1 MWLWFHKLSS
11 PPYAYR
17 TAERLR
23 PWFLWP
29 ALVAMLVA
37 AYGGLVIVPPD
48 YQQKDAFR
56 IIYVHAPAAILSL
69 MVYTSMAIAAA
80 VGVIWRIKLAH
91 AVAASCAPIGAWF
104 TVITLLTGS
113 IYGKPMWGTWWEWD
127 PRLTSE
133 LILLFL
139 YLGYMA
145 LRASFDD
152 TQRAD
157 RASAILAIVGVVNV
171 PIVKYSV
178 VWWNSLHQGPSISK
192 FAKPS
197 IDSSMLWPLLLMLVA
212 FILYFLAVL
221 CDRVRA
227 EILKRERDAK
237 WLSESVAGVHP

>member
-17 TAERLR
+17 IAGMLR

-29 ALVAMLVA
+29 ALLLMAIG
-37 AYGGLVIVPPD
+37 AYGGLVLSPPD

-56 IIYVHAPAAILSL
+56 IIYVHVPAASMSL
-69 MVYTSMAIAAA
+69 MVYVAMAIAAA

-91 AVAASCAPIGAWF
+91 AFAAACAPIGAWF
-104 TVITLLTGS
+104 TALTLATGS

-145 LRASFDD
+145 LRTSFDD

-157 RASAILAIVGVVNV
+157 RASAILAIVGAVNV

-192 FAKPS
+192 LDSPS
-197 IDSSMLWPLLLMLVA
+197 IDSSMLWPLLLLMLA
-212 FILYFLAVL
+212 FLLYFAAVM
-221 CDRVRA
+221 CDRIRT
-227 EILKRERDAK
+227 EILKRERSAR
-237 WLSESVAGVHP
+237 WLVDSVA

>member
-17 TAERLR
+17 IAGMLR

-29 ALVAMLVA
+29 ALLLMAIG
-37 AYGGLVIVPPD
+37 AYGGLVLSPPD

-56 IIYVHAPAAILSL
+56 IIYVHVPAASMSL
-69 MVYTSMAIAAA
+69 MVYVAMAIAAA

-91 AVAASCAPIGAWF
+91 AFAAACAPIGAWF
-104 TVITLLTGS
+104 TALTLATGS

-145 LRASFDD
+145 LRTSFDD

-157 RASAILAIVGVVNV
+157 RASAILAIVGAVNV

-192 FAKPS
+192 LDSPS
-197 IDSSMLWPLLLMLVA
+197 IDSSMLWPLLLLMLA
-212 FILYFLAVL
+212 FLLYFAAVM
-221 CDRVRA
+221 CDRIRS
-227 EILKRERDAK
+227 EILKRERSAR
-237 WLSESVAGVHP
+237 WLVDSVA

>member
-17 TAERLR
+17 TAGLVR
-23 PWFLWP
+23 PWLFWP
-29 ALVAMLVA
+29 AVLLMLA
-37 AYGGLVIVPPD
+37 GAFGGLVLAPED

-56 IIYVHAPAAILSL
+56 IIYVHVPSASLSL
-69 MVYTSMAIAAA
+69 MIYTVMAVAAA
-80 VGVIWRIKLAH
+80 IGMIWRMKLAH

-104 TVITLLTGS
+104 TVATLVTGS
-113 IYGKPMWGTWWEWD
+113 IYGRPMWGTWWEWD

-192 FAKPS
+192 LAAPS
-197 IDSSMLWPLLLMLVA
+197 IEGSMLWPLLIMMLA
-212 FILYFLAVL
+212 FVLYFGAVL
-221 CDRVRA
+221 CDRLRG
-227 EILKRERDAK
+227 EILRRERNAS
-237 WLSESVAGVHP
+237 WLNETVAES